1 MNIVIQQTPEHRTHD
16 GYAGTYAVLFDALA
30 AKKIGM
36 LQVVDLGDGTVEY
49 RDTDKRSLAPNF
61 TMNDAIKFAIADQQR
76 RRASR
81 PSKPARPA
89 KPQRIRRP
97 RTDRWYTP
105 PKPIRPMRQL
115 LVTRLQARYA
125 MKGAA

>member
-1 MNIVIQQTPEHRTHD
+1 MNVVIQQTPEHRTHD
-16 GYAGTYAVLFDALA
+16 GHTGTYAVLFDAPTA
-30 AKKIGM
+30 RKVGM
-36 LQVVDLGDGTVEY
+36 LQIVERGDGTVEY
-49 RDTDKRSLAPNF
+49 RDTDQRSLPLDF
-61 TMNDAIKFAIADQQR
+61 SMNDAIRFAIADQQR

-81 PSKPARPA
+81 PAKPA
-89 KPQRIRRP
+89 KPQRIRRQ
-97 RTDRWYTP
+97 RIDRWYTP